1 MDIRDRSCLLLCS
14 LLLKALLQNWHLYFF
29 SGAREVFREAE
40 AGDSAAGAGTAATLA
55 PGIVEDGLS
64 RGCVSGQGLRSKN
77 WRALATATRRTTTT
91 TTWGTLTA
99 TGWQRWLGTREN
111 GLAAS

>member
-14 LLLKALLQNWHLYFF
+14 LLLKARLQNWHLYFF

-40 AGDSAAGAGTAATLA
+40 AGESAAGAGTATLA

-64 RGCVSGQGLRSKN
+64 RGVRVDQAFAKRE
-77 WRALATATRRTTTT
+77 LASSSNGKRGGTTTT
-91 TTWGTLTA
+91 
-99 TGWQRWLGTREN
+99 
-111 GLAAS
+111 